1 MMFLIVLLIFLPLS
15 NADYT
20 PDWDSLDKR
29 ALPRWYDASKFG
41 IFMHWG
47 AYSVPALKSEW
58 MWWKWKGTNPDPE
71 VVEFMEKNYQPG
83 FSYADFATQFRAEYF
98 NASRF
103 AEVVQKAGAKYF
115 VFTSKHHEGYTMYPS
130 KYSWN
135 WNSVDVGPKRD
146 IVGELKQA
154 FSQTDIHFGLY
165 FSQFEF
171 FHPMFL
177 EDEKKNTTT
186 YPEVSFVFRKN
197 NFFSNILQ
205 IISYP
210 QMIEIV
216 EKYEPEVIWSD
227 GDWGK
232 TDIYWKSK
240 DFLAWL
246 YNSSPVKDKVVVNDR
261 WGVNTSGVHGGFM
274 TYADNYDPRVI
285 LGVKWE
291 SCDMMDKYSW
301 GHRRNMRPEE
311 IRTSYEIINKLART
325 IACNGNLLLNIGP
338 DMHGLIPPIF
348 EERLAEV
355 GKFLELNGKAV
366 YGTIPWLYQNDS
378 STWYTSSHKF
388 QFKPGHPSNIVNE
401 NTDFNSQKKDKTVIY
416 AFVLDTNKDVFKFPS
431 IKTTEETVVTFL
443 ESNTQLK
450 NFEDNEVLKFPYNS
464 VPWRKLHRQDVFVI
478 RVDFAAD
485 DPTNLRRYISHMKKL
500 RERKIVKEVNRR
512 GY

>member
-1 MMFLIVLLIFLPLS
+1 MMFFIVLLIFLPLS

-186 YPEVSFVFRKN
+186 YPEN
-197 NFFSNILQ
+197 
-205 IISYP
+205 ISYP

-261 WGVNTSGVHGGFM
+261 WGVNTSGLHGGFM
-274 TYADNYDPRVI
+274 TYADNYDPKVI

-291 SCDMMDKYSW
+291 SCDMMDTHSW

-311 IRTSYEIINKLART
+311 IRTSYEIIEKLART

-388 QFKPGHPSNIVNE
+388 QYKSGHPSNIVHE

-416 AFVLDTNKDVFKFPS
+416 AFVLDTNKDVFEFPS
-431 IKTTEETVVTFL
+431 IKTTKE
-443 ESNTQLK
+443 
-450 NFEDNEVLKFPYNS
+450 
-464 VPWRKLHRQDVFVI
+464 
-478 RVDFAAD
+478 
-485 DPTNLRRYISHMKKL
+485 TNLRRYISHMKKL